1 MQMKHI
7 EPSQK
12 DWRTGRGYSKR
23 VVLGREDIGLKV
35 DLVQEVMFKKGDKV
49 PLHHHE
55 VQTEIFYAITETL
68 FEINGEDVL
77 MRPGDIIFCEPGDVH
92 GNPTVPEDSKILVLK
107 VDYKEDDIVWD

>member
-1 MQMKHI
+1 MKHI
-7 EPSQK
+7 GSSQK
-12 DWRTGRGYSKR
+12 KWTTGRGYSKR

-35 DLVQEVMFKKGDKV
+35 DLVQEVVFRKGDKV

-77 MRPGDIIFCEPGDVH
+77 MRPGDVLFCEPGDVH

-107 VDYKEDDIVWD
+107 VDYKEDDMVWD